1 MSEKKNAALMDYNG
15 IFSVYEIKWDYGDSK
30 KRDTTKKYLK
40 RALEKCYPGRKWDE
54 LSEPEKELFI
64 YVHIAKYMIDE
75 CVPSHKENRIR
86 EKIKAHVSGVWL
98 NAANDIYRKKSLR
111 SRYFY
116 DKPAFDA
123 MADDNKK
130 AKAKKDAYKQFTEAM
145 REFSPDT
152 PVPSLEEWAAD
163 NEEAPKNI
171 NDYELRHIL
180 SHEAVEPTPVKTESK
195 ASQADIDHV
204 LLMTIVKILREQKIA
219 YIDVEKIERC
229 LTFINTFHECPIHPL
244 MLQYDPDLETGR
256 GGNLKMTREEQE
268 GYIKRCRDYL
278 HYMGMLDNLSFYE
291 VFIKNKPSKG

>member
-1 MSEKKNAALMDYNG
+1 MSEKKNAALMDYEK
-15 IFSVYEIKWDYGDSK
+15 IFSVYEIKWGYNDKK
-30 KRDTTKKYLK
+30 KRDTAKTYLK
-40 RALEKCYPGRKWDE
+40 RTLEKYYPGRKWDE

-64 YVHIAKYMIDE
+64 YVHIEEYMIKK
-75 CVPSHKENRIR
+75 CVPAHKEERIR
-86 EKIKAHVSGVWL
+86 EKIKAHVSDVWL
-98 NAANDIYRKKSLR
+98 KAANDIYREKSQR

-123 MADDNKK
+123 IADDKKK
-130 AKAKKDAYKQFTEAM
+130 AKEKEKAYKQFTEAM
-145 REFSPDT
+145 QKVSPDT

-180 SHEAVEPTPVKTESK
+180 SHEAIEPEPIKTESK

-219 YIDVEKIERC
+219 DIYVEKIERC

-256 GGNLKMTREEQE
+256 GGNLKMTKEEQE
-268 GYIKRCRDYL
+268 ECIKRCRDYL
-278 HYMGMLDNLSFYE
+278 CYMGMLDNLSFYE
-291 VFIKNKPSKG
+291 TPEKK

>member
-1 MSEKKNAALMDYNG
+1 MSEKKNAALMDYEK
-15 IFSVYEIKWDYGDSK
+15 IFSVYEIKWGYNDQQ
-30 KRDTTKKYLK
+30 KRDTAQKYLK
-40 RALEKCYPGRKWDE
+40 RILIESYPDRKWDD
-54 LSEPEKELFI
+54 LSELEKELFI
-64 YVHIAKYMIDE
+64 YIQIAGYMFKK
-75 CVPSHKENRIR
+75 CVPAHKKKRIR

-98 NAANDIYRKKSLR
+98 NAANDIYREKSLR

-256 GGNLKMTREEQE
+256 GGNLKMTKEEQE
-268 GYIKRCRDYL
+268 ECIKRCQDYL
-278 HYMGMLDNLSFYE
+278 RYMGMLDNLSFYE
-291 VFIKNKPSKG
+291 VPEKK